1 MNKSLLPILEMR
13 GVYKEFPG
21 VTALGNVD
29 FQAFAGEIHA
39 LIGENGAGKS
49 TLMKILAGVHTADEG
64 EILLDGKPVRFR
76 SPTQARAAGMNLI
89 YQELNLA
96 PNLTVAENM
105 FLGSEPRRGLMI
117 DQSRLNHTAADVL
130 ERLGASFAPT
140 TRVADLSLAEEQLV
154 EIARAIAFK
163 GRVLVMDEPTSS
175 LSDHETEKLFE
186 VICTLR
192 DEGVAII
199 YISHRMNEVYSLA
212 DRITVLRDG
221 KCIGTLKG
229 DEIRTDL
236 VVHMMAG
243 EREDQ
248 LEKHRSRPP
257 NLEPVLELREL
268 TDGHRIQPA
277 SFTLRATE
285 VLGLTGLVGSGR
297 SSLARLIYGASRK
310 ASGEVIVSGR
320 SRRIASPAD
329 AIRAGISY
337 TPENRK
343 EQGLF
348 LEMTSKDNV
357 LMSVFGQY
365 ATAGLTN
372 ASALGG
378 LYARAAHKLGLD
390 TDRANAQAGVL
401 SGGNQQK
408 LLLARSLT
416 TNPKI
421 LILDEPT
428 RGIDMASKREIYA
441 MIAELAAS
449 GTAVIVISSELPEIL
464 EVSHRVL
471 VMREGAIVAE
481 LDPAHGEITQEDILA
496 FATGVRTAPLVGQV

>member
-1 MNKSLLPILEMR
+1 
-13 GVYKEFPG
+13 
-21 VTALGNVD
+21 
-29 FQAFAGEIHA
+29 
-39 LIGENGAGKS
+39 
-49 TLMKILAGVHTADEG
+49 
-64 EILLDGKPVRFR
+64 
-76 SPTQARAAGMNLI
+76 
-89 YQELNLA
+89 
-96 PNLTVAENM
+96 
-105 FLGSEPRRGLMI
+105 
-117 DQSRLNHTAADVL
+117 
-130 ERLGASFAPT
+130 
-140 TRVADLSLAEEQLV
+140 
-154 EIARAIAFK
+154 
-163 GRVLVMDEPTSS
+163 VLVMDEPTSS